1 MLLQTDGANPTP
13 HERPGRRW
21 EVEGR
26 RPEEG
31 EDSMT
36 GWVTVRGKKECQ
48 EEMETPEARR
58 IVDPVPNPPREKWW
72 RT

>member
-26 RPEEG
+26 EPEEG
-31 EDSMT
+31 QDSMT
-36 GWVTVRGKKECQ
+36 GWVTVQGKECQ
-48 EEMETPEARR
+48 EETETEEMKTPY
-58 IVDPVPNPPREKWW
+58 
-72 RT
+72 